1 MCWSA
6 QADAVAGG
14 VVVGL
19 GVVCLVRARRSGRPQ
34 RVPLAALPLVL
45 GAHQLIEALVWL
57 GTDGGLPAAP
67 AGWARTAWAAIAL
80 PLLPVYVPAAVWCA
94 STEPGHP
101 VGAVRHR
108 VQAAQ
113 VGLCLLGA
121 AVAVPLAVAV
131 AAHPVTAT
139 EHGRTLTYGIGVPHP
154 AVLLAGYLL
163 ATIGSL
169 LVSGDRDLRRL
180 GLLTGLAAGL
190 CAVLWRI
197 AFLSTWCALAA
208 LVSVL
213 LVHWAGRAPHSPTT
227 TSPTTPG
234 STGRRSR
241 TSCERATAD
250 GPPGRST
257 APGTR

>member
-19 GVVCLVRARRSGRPQ
+19 GIACLVRARRSGRPQ
-34 RVPLAALPLVL
+34 RLPLAALPLVL
-45 GAHQLIEALVWL
+45 GAHQLIEAVVWL
-57 GTDGGLPAAP
+57 GTDGDLPAAL

-101 VGAVRHR
+101 AGPDRRR
-108 VQAAQ
+108 VLS
-113 VGLCLLGA
+113 GLTLLGT
-121 AVAVPLAVAV
+121 VVTVPLAIAV
-131 AAHPVTAT
+131 AAHPVVAT
-139 EHGRTLTYGIGVPHP
+139 EHGHTLTYGIGVPHP
-154 AVLLAGYLL
+154 AVLLVGYLL
-163 ATIGSL
+163 TTVGSL
-169 LVSGDRDLRRL
+169 LISGDRDLRRL
-180 GLLTGLAAGL
+180 GFLTGLAAGL
-190 CAVLWRI
+190 CALLWRI

-213 LVHWAGRAPHSPTT
+213 LVHWAGRPPYAP
-227 TSPTTPG
+227 TPG
-234 STGRRSR
+234 GSGRPSGASR
-241 TSCERATAD
+241 ARGTAA

>member
-14 VVVGL
+14 VVASL
-19 GVVCLVRARRSGRPQ
+19 GVVCLVRARRSGRPN
-34 RVPLAALPLVL
+34 RLPLAALPLVL
-45 GAHQLIEALVWL
+45 GVHQLIEALVWF
-57 GTDGGLPAAP
+57 GTDGDLPAAP
-67 AGWARTAWAAIAL
+67 AAWARTAWAAIAL

-94 STEPGHP
+94 STEPGHLAGP
-101 VGAVRHR
+101 ERRR
-108 VQAAQ
+108 VPTVPA
-113 VGLCLLGA
+113 GLTLLGA
-121 AVAVPLAVAV
+121 AVAVPLAIAV
-131 AAHPVTAT
+131 AAHPIMAT
-139 EHGRTLTYGIGVPHP
+139 EHGHTLTYGVGVPHP

-169 LVSGDRDLRRL
+169 LISADRDLRRL

-213 LVHWAGRAPHSPTT
+213 LVHWAGRPAYSPT
-227 TSPTTPG
+227 TTPG
-234 STGRRSR
+234 STGPSSR
-241 TSCERATAD
+241 ASCERGPAD
-250 GPPGRST
+250 APPGRSNG
-257 APGTR
+257 PGAR

>member
-14 VVVGL
+14 VVAGL
-19 GVVCLVRARRSGRPQ
+19 GVLCLVRALRSGRPQ
-34 RVPLAALPLVL
+34 RLPLAALPLVL

-57 GTDGGLPAAP
+57 GTDGEPPADP

-80 PLLPVYVPAAVWCA
+80 PLLPVFVPAAVWCA

-101 VGAVRHR
+101 AGPVRR
-108 VQAAQ
+108 RALA
-113 VGLCLLGA
+113 GLTLLGA
-121 AVAVPLAVAV
+121 AVALPLALAV

-139 EHGRTLTYGIGVPHP
+139 ERGHTLTYGIGVPHP

-163 ATIGSL
+163 TTIGSL
-169 LVSGDRDLRRL
+169 LTSGDRDLRRL

-190 CAVLWRI
+190 CAALWRL

-208 LVSVL
+208 LVSL
-213 LVHWAGRAPHSPTT
+213 LLIHWAGHPPYAP
-227 TSPTTPG
+227 TPG
-234 STGRRSR
+234 GTGRPSGAGHGRG
-241 TSCERATAD
+241 TAA
-250 GPPGRST
+250 GPPARST
-257 APGTR
+257 APGSR